1 MLLVSLHLPKTA
13 GTSFGSVLK
22 THFGNS
28 LLRDYADVPINTP
41 PFERNQA
48 AMQAAV
54 DNAEA
59 DWSGIECIHG
69 HFLPVKYLLLAA
81 RRELKFVTWMRDP
94 VERVLS
100 HYYFWRRGYDPATA
114 PPLHRK
120 VVEEDWP
127 LERFCL
133 SDELKDL
140 YRQFLW
146 GFAADNFDFIG
157 ITEFF
162 DEDFAYFS
170 KAYLGTEVDAERLNV
185 GDGKARSARS

>member
-13 GTSFGSVLK
+13 GTSFGSALK
-22 THFGNS
+22 TRFGNA

-41 PFERNQA
+41 PFERNKA
-48 AMQAAV
+48 AMQAAL

-81 RRELKFVTWMRDP
+81 RRELKFVTWLRDP

-100 HYYFWRRGYDPATA
+100 HYDFWRRGYDPATA

-120 VVEEDWP
+120 VVEENWP
-127 LERFCL
+127 LERFA
-133 SDELKDL
+133 
-140 YRQFLW
+140 W
-146 GFAADNFDFIG
+146 
-157 ITEFF
+157 
-162 DEDFAYFS
+162 
-170 KAYLGTEVDAERLNV
+170 
-185 GDGKARSARS
+185 ARK